1 MLFSYL
7 LYIGD
12 VLCCTKGF
20 MDLDFMIRK
29 APLVDSANN
38 GLDTQLSNNELR
50 ITTNM
55 TFRCSGNLT
64 SMILGIELRRP
75 DLLIRNQY
83 PKIQL
88 WRPSN
93 DNITYQ
99 KIATRDVI
107 LSPANFSTDGVTR
120 FEVTPPIEFNEGDV
134 LGVYQPTLFRSVV
147 IFYYTEVKSPLLS
160 LIANPTD
167 VPLTVNLS
175 SFIPVNQSLLIH
187 PITGM

>member
-1 MLFSYL
+1 MPFLYL
-7 LYIGD
+7 LHIGD

-29 APLVDSANN
+29 APLVDSNNN
-38 GLDTQLSNNELR
+38 GLGTQLSNNELR
-50 ITTNM
+50 IATNM

-64 SMILGIELRRP
+64 SVIIGIELRRP

-88 WRPSN
+88 WRPSK
-93 DNITYQ
+93 DNINYQ
-99 KIATRDVI
+99 KVATRDVI
-107 LSPANFSTDGVTR
+107 MSPANFSTDGVTQ

-147 IFYYTEVKSPLLS
+147 IFYYTEVESPLLS

-167 VPLTVNLS
+167 VPSTVNLS